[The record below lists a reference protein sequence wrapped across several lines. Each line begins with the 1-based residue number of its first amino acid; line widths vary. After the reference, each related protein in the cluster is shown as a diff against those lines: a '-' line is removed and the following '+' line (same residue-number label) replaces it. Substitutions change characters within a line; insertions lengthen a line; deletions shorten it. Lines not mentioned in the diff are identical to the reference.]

1 MKPESS
7 SSACLQVRESRD
19 FGRAEVSK
27 AEIPELAESL
37 DAVNKQLAM
46 IIQPK
51 PQTAIEVANKDIMDS
66 LTAHLQLGWK
76 LAHSLP
82 SKPGFTILVF
92 ETY

>member
-1 MKPESS
+1 MDFWETI
-7 SSACLQVRESRD
+7 AGHELANTLQT
-19 FGRAEVSK
+19 
-27 AEIPELAESL
+27 EIPELAESL

-51 PQTAIEVANKDIMDS
+51 PQTAIEVANRDIMDS

>member
-1 MKPESS
+1 MDFWETI
-7 SSACLQVRESRD
+7 AGHELANTLQT
-19 FGRAEVSK
+19 
-27 AEIPELAESL
+27 EIPELAESL

-51 PQTAIEVANKDIMDS
+51 PQTAIEVANRDIMDS
-66 LTAHLQLGWK
+66 RTAHLQLGWK

>member
-1 MKPESS
+1 MDFWETI
-7 SSACLQVRESRD
+7 AGHELANTLQT
-19 FGRAEVSK
+19 
-27 AEIPELAESL
+27 EIPELAESL

-51 PQTAIEVANKDIMDS
+51 PQTAIEVANRDIMDS

-82 SKPGFTILVF
+82 SKPRFTILVF

>member
-1 MKPESS
+1 MDFWETI
-7 SSACLQVRESRD
+7 AGHELANTLQT
-19 FGRAEVSK
+19 
-27 AEIPELAESL
+27 EIPELAESL

-51 PQTAIEVANKDIMDS
+51 PQTAIEVANRDIMDS

-76 LAHSLP
+76 LAHSRP

-92 ETY
+92 ETC